1 MSSTVSVVLDGK
13 ICKNKNPRVVSGPNV
28 MINPETGEVIPDDRL
43 EISITYNYH
52 LFYRRKQMFGKKGID
67 WLHGRNCKDTIKK
80 LISCS
85 VYLLMLPDGPY
96 INKAKKKHDES
107 VKNGYNRGPFKI
119 DYWTPIP
126 SNAKKAIDD
135 LVYLA
140 NEAPKTATWSVLG

>member
-1 MSSTVSVVLDGK
+1 MSSTVSVVLNGEV
-13 ICKNKNPRVVSGPNV
+13 CTAKNTRVVSGPNV
-28 MINPETGEVIPDDRL
+28 RIDPRTGDIIPDSNL
-43 EISITYNYH
+43 EMSITGNYH
-52 LFYRRKQMFGKKGID
+52 VFYRRKQMFGKKGID
-67 WLHGRNCKDTIKK
+67 WLDGKNCKDTIKK

-96 INKAKKKHDES
+96 INKAKKKHDELG
-107 VKNGYNRGPFKI
+107 KKGYNRGQFRI

-140 NEAPKTATWSVLG
+140 NEAPKTATWSVSG

>member
-1 MSSTVSVVLDGK
+1 MSSTVSVVLDGEV
-13 ICKNKNPRVVSGPNV
+13 CTAKNPRVVSGPNV
-28 MINPETGEVIPDDRL
+28 RIDPRTGDVIPDSNL
-43 EISITYNYH
+43 EMSITGNYH
-52 LFYRRKQMFGKKGID
+52 VFYRRKQMFGKKGID
-67 WLHGRNCKDTIKK
+67 WLDGKKCKDTIKK

-96 INKAKKKHDES
+96 IDKARKHHDELE
-107 VKNGYNRGPFKI
+107 KKGFGNGPFKI

-140 NEAPKTATWSVLG
+140 HEAPYAAVWRVSE

>member
-1 MSSTVSVVLDGK
+1 MSSTVSVVLNGK
-13 ICKNKNPRVVSGPNV
+13 ICTAKNPRVVSGPNV
-28 MINPETGEVIPDDRL
+28 RIDPRTGDIIPDSNL
-43 EISITYNYH
+43 EMSITGNYH
-52 LFYRRKQMFGKKGID
+52 VFFRRKQMFGKKGID
-67 WLHGRNCKDTIKK
+67 WLDGRNCRVTIEK

-107 VKNGYNRGPFKI
+107 VKKGYNRGPFKI

-140 NEAPKTATWSVLG
+140 NEAPKNAVWRVSE

>member
-13 ICKNKNPRVVSGPNV
+13 VCTAKNPRVVSGPNV
-28 MINPETGEVIPDDRL
+28 RIDPSTGDIIPDSNL
-43 EISITYNYH
+43 EMSITGNYH
-52 LFYRRKQMFGKKGID
+52 VFYRRKQMFGKKGID
-67 WLHGRNCKDTIKK
+67 WLDGKRCKDTIKK

-96 INKAKKKHDES
+96 INKAKKKHEEREKKGS
-107 VKNGYNRGPFKI
+107 KIGQFKI
-119 DYWTPIP
+119 GYWTPIP

-140 NEAPKTATWSVLG
+140 HEAPNGAVWRVSE